1 MKKLVTVFLAV
12 CLILMLSSQYVT
24 ATHKPKPTPGE
35 KLYKAKCKSCHGKNA
50 AGKFAPNIVG
60 ATAEEISAAIASV
73 EKMKKLKKLKSDKI
87 AKIAEY
93 LATLVP

>member
-1 MKKLVTVFLAV
+1 MKKLINIFLVV
-12 CLILMLSSQYVT
+12 CLILLLSGDYAFAKGS
-24 ATHKPKPTPGE
+24 AGKR
-35 KLYKAKCKSCHGKNA
+35 LYNAKCKSCHGKNA
-50 AGKFAPNIVG
+50 TGKFAPNIVG

-73 EKMKKLKKLKSDKI
+73 TKMKKLKKLSSEKI